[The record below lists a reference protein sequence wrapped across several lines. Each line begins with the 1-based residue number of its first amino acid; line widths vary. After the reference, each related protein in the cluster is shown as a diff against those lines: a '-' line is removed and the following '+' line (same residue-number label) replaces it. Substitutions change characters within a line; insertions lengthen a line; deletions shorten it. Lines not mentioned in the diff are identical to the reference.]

1 MTPLKVS
8 ILVSCGVILS
18 PYSSYPS
25 WSQVVTLDTKRFLRR
40 HQHQLAEMSTY
51 SPAFSKGGDLLLY
64 SRESGRDRVIIY
76 SWTWQWKFFRRY
88 PSRSRVVT
96 LGFDTKA
103 ATILLPV
110 VGTTKLAAEWPQI
123 QESAW
128 KHSVWRYDRRCI
140 VKRKPKISALFI
152 RSFTRQ
158 LPIEKGAFDKF

>member
-1 MTPLKVS
+1 MWGYFIALFFV
-8 ILVSCGVILS
+8 
-18 PYSSYPS
+18 PS
-25 WSQVVTLDTKRFLRR
+25 WSQVVTLGRDTKRFLRR
-40 HQHQLAEMSTY
+40 HHYQLAEI
-51 SPAFSKGGDLLLY
+51 AVILQHFQRAEICCIAARAAEIKA
-64 SRESGRDRVIIY
+64 IIY

-96 LGFDTKA
+96 LERDTKA

-128 KHSVWRYDRRCI
+128 KHSGREHLQSVWRYDRRCI
-140 VKRKPKISALFI
+140 VKRKPKIPALFI
-152 RSFTRQ
+152 RLFTRQ

>member
-1 MTPLKVS
+1 MGSFYRLILRTQVGHKWSPWYKALSSPPSAS
-8 ILVSCGVILS
+8 IGRDEHLFSSIFKGRRSAVI
-18 PYSSYPS
+18 
-25 WSQVVTLDTKRFLRR
+25 
-40 HQHQLAEMSTY
+40 
-51 SPAFSKGGDLLLY
+51 Y